1 MTSSLLTKCG
11 CKKFLLDAHGDH
23 ISTCTAHSGA
33 TKAHDWMVGRLGP
46 LFRTAGHRVRT
57 QHGVSTSA
65 ENRQKRGDVEILNYL
80 QDAAGSRNLVFD
92 LAVTHDR
99 YGSSAQPHQNGL
111 LTHPQDLDAP
121 LHVAARK
128 KINTYR
134 DQYANNRNIT
144 FMPAITSTSSR
155 MHGEF
160 LRLLFLQAHR
170 ETTAHFTAI
179 GMPAQQHCDSF
190 RFRRAAFYNGL
201 KSKVGLA
208 AAKTA
213 AMRINLNIDGCGVV
227 APPVHSSLRAPHLL
241 ANLLAHNLPLPRAAH

>member
-1 MTSSLLTKCG
+1 
-11 CKKFLLDAHGDH
+11 
-23 ISTCTAHSGA
+23 
-33 TKAHDWMVGRLGP
+33 MVP
-46 LFRTAGHRVRT
+46 
-57 QHGVSTSA
+57 
-65 ENRQKRGDVEILNYL
+65 I
-80 QDAAGSRNLVFD
+80 
-92 LAVTHDR
+92 
-99 YGSSAQPHQNGL
+99 
-111 LTHPQDLDAP
+111 
-121 LHVAARK
+121 
-128 KINTYR
+128 R

-179 GMPAQQHCDSF
+179 GMPAQQHSDSF

-201 KSKVGLA
+201 KSKVGLD

-227 APPVHSSLRAPHLL
+227 APPVH
-241 ANLLAHNLPLPRAAH
+241 

>member
-1 MTSSLLTKCG
+1 MSSFFPL
-11 CKKFLLDAHGDH
+11 
-23 ISTCTAHSGA
+23 SPPAHSFFIGPIVINIHTLGKHPWGHTWGSLM
-33 TKAHDWMVGRLGP
+33 TK
-46 LFRTAGHRVRT
+46 
-57 QHGVSTSA
+57 S
-65 ENRQKRGDVEILNYL
+65 
-80 QDAAGSRNLVFD
+80 
-92 LAVTHDR
+92 
-99 YGSSAQPHQNGL
+99 
-111 LTHPQDLDAP
+111 
-121 LHVAARK
+121 
-128 KINTYR
+128 
-134 DQYANNRNIT
+134 
-144 FMPAITSTSSR
+144 
-155 MHGEF
+155 
-160 LRLLFLQAHR
+160 LLFLQAHR

>member
-1 MTSSLLTKCG
+1 MSDRFSSPPAGTRN
-11 CKKFLLDAHGDH
+11 
-23 ISTCTAHSGA
+23 ISTAN
-33 TKAHDWMVGRLGP
+33 GRS
-46 LFRTAGHRVRT
+46 FAW
-57 QHGVSTSA
+57 
-65 ENRQKRGDVEILNYL
+65 RGDGERLIN
-80 QDAAGSRNLVFD
+80 DGAGSRRCLLAIHVRD
-92 LAVTHDR
+92 LHI
-99 YGSSAQPHQNGL
+99 
-111 LTHPQDLDAP
+111 
-121 LHVAARK
+121 
-128 KINTYR
+128 KI
-134 DQYANNRNIT
+134 
-144 FMPAITSTSSR
+144 MPAITSTSSR

-179 GMPAQQHCDSF
+179 GMPAQQHCDAF

>member
-1 MTSSLLTKCG
+1 MSR
-11 CKKFLLDAHGDH
+11 HPH
-23 ISTCTAHSGA
+23 ISH
-33 TKAHDWMVGRLGP
+33 P
-46 LFRTAGHRVRT
+46 FRV
-57 QHGVSTSA
+57 
-65 ENRQKRGDVEILNYL
+65 L
-80 QDAAGSRNLVFD
+80 FD

-99 YGSSAQPHQNGL
+99 YVSSAQPHHNCL

-128 KINTYR
+128 KINAYR

-170 ETTAHFTAI
+170 ETTSHFTVI

-201 KSKVGLA
+201 KSKVGQ
-208 AAKTA
+208 
-213 AMRINLNIDGCGVV
+213 DGGNADQSTSTDVV
-227 APPVHSSLRAPHLL
+227 SLLLSTHPCAPLTY
-241 ANLLAHNLPLPRAAH
+241 LLAHTLPRPRAAH

>member
-1 MTSSLLTKCG
+1 MDIKMQITMLRASN
-11 CKKFLLDAHGDH
+11 
-23 ISTCTAHSGA
+23 
-33 TKAHDWMVGRLGP
+33 
-46 LFRTAGHRVRT
+46 AG
-57 QHGVSTSA
+57 
-65 ENRQKRGDVEILNYL
+65 
-80 QDAAGSRNLVFD
+80 
-92 LAVTHDR
+92 
-99 YGSSAQPHQNGL
+99 
-111 LTHPQDLDAP
+111 
-121 LHVAARK
+121 
-128 KINTYR
+128 
-134 DQYANNRNIT
+134 NRNIT

-179 GMPAQQHCDSF
+179 GMPAQQHCDAF

-227 APPVHSSLRAPHLL
+227 APPVHSSLRASLLL
-241 ANLLAHNLPLPRAAH
+241 ANLLAHNLPSPRAAQ

>member
-1 MTSSLLTKCG
+1 M
-11 CKKFLLDAHGDH
+11 
-23 ISTCTAHSGA
+23 HSC
-33 TKAHDWMVGRLGP
+33 RLGP

-65 ENRQKRGDVEILNYL
+65 ENRQKRGDVEIPNYL

-92 LAVTHDR
+92 LAVTNAR
-99 YGSSAQPHQNGL
+99 YGSSAQPRQNGL

-134 DQYANNRNIT
+134 DQDANNRNIT

-170 ETTAHFTAI
+170 ETTAHFTA
-179 GMPAQQHCDSF
+179 GAPTPARSGRC
-190 RFRRAAFYNGL
+190 RC
-201 KSKVGLA
+201 SKCRCRCSS
-208 AAKTA
+208 
-213 AMRINLNIDGCGVV
+213 MLN
-227 APPVHSSLRAPHLL
+227 S
-241 ANLLAHNLPLPRAAH
+241 

>member
-1 MTSSLLTKCG
+1 
-11 CKKFLLDAHGDH
+11 
-23 ISTCTAHSGA
+23 
-33 TKAHDWMVGRLGP
+33 
-46 LFRTAGHRVRT
+46 
-57 QHGVSTSA
+57 
-65 ENRQKRGDVEILNYL
+65 VEILNYL

-99 YGSSAQPHQNGL
+99 YGSSAQPHHNGL

-128 KINTYR
+128 KINNYR

>member
-1 MTSSLLTKCG
+1 MTSQYKVCTGWFCNRG
-11 CKKFLLDAHGDH
+11 HIRFLSQ
-23 ISTCTAHSGA
+23 STVVHVLRHFTSS
-33 TKAHDWMVGRLGP
+33 RL
-46 LFRTAGHRVRT
+46 V
-57 QHGVSTSA
+57 V
-65 ENRQKRGDVEILNYL
+65 
-80 QDAAGSRNLVFD
+80 
-92 LAVTHDR
+92 R
-99 YGSSAQPHQNGL
+99 YGSSAQPHHNGL
-111 LTHPQDLDAP
+111 LTHPLDLDAP
-121 LHVAARK
+121 LHVAARQ
-128 KINTYR
+128 KINKHR
-134 DQYANNRNIT
+134 DLYANNRNIT

-179 GMPAQQHCDSF
+179 GMPAQQHCDAF

-227 APPVHSSLRAPHLL
+227 APPVHSSLRAPLL
-241 ANLLAHNLPLPRAAH
+241 LDNLAHNLPLPRRSLV

>member
-1 MTSSLLTKCG
+1 M
-11 CKKFLLDAHGDH
+11 
-23 ISTCTAHSGA
+23 
-33 TKAHDWMVGRLGP
+33 
-46 LFRTAGHRVRT
+46 
-57 QHGVSTSA
+57 
-65 ENRQKRGDVEILNYL
+65 
-80 QDAAGSRNLVFD
+80 FD

-99 YGSSAQPHQNGL
+99 YGSTAQPHHNGL
-111 LTHPQDLDAP
+111 LPRPQDLDAP

-128 KINTYR
+128 KISTYR

-170 ETTAHFTAI
+170 ETTERFNAI

-190 RFRRAAFYNGL
+190 RRGFRRAAFYNGL